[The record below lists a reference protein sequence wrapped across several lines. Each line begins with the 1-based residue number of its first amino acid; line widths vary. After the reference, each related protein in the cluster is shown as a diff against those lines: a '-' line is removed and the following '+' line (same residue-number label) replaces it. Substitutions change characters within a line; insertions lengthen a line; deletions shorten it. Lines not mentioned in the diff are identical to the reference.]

1 MIYLLLFF
9 EFFKMGLFTFGGGM
23 SMIPLIE
30 ETVLKYGW
38 ISEDMFLDL
47 VGVAESTP
55 GPIAI
60 NMATYVGSVQGGA
73 LGGIIATLGVVL
85 PSFIII
91 VLIASVLKNFT
102 SNKYF
107 KAFIKGVVPVITSL
121 IFSTGIIM
129 IAKVLGY
136 VSASSFSFKLIP
148 AVILAIIFALYL
160 IALKLFKKKL
170 STIQIILVSAL
181 LGIILA

>member
-9 EFFKMGLFTFGGGM
+9 EFFKMGLFTFGGGL

-30 ETVLKYGW
+30 QTVLKYGW
-38 ISEDMFLDL
+38 ISEERFLDL

-60 NMATYVGSVQGGA
+60 NMATYIGSVQGGI
-73 LGGIIATLGVVL
+73 LGSIVSTLGVVL

-91 VLIASVLKNFT
+91 VLIASILKNLT
-102 SNKYF
+102 QSKYF
-107 KAFIKGVVPVITSL
+107 KAFIKGVVPVISSL
-121 IFSTGIIM
+121 VFSTGIIM
-129 IAKVLGY
+129 TAKTVGY
-136 VSASSFSFKLIP
+136 SSPLSFSFKFMPTIIL
-148 AVILAIIFALYL
+148 AVIIALYI

-170 STIQIILVSAL
+170 STIQIILISAV
-181 LGIILA
+181 LGLIMG